1 VVTCL
6 FLTFASTFDRSMKG
20 FIANYMPRYR
30 SLLFLGVPI
39 ILGQLGVIV
48 MGFADTLMI
57 GRHGTDELAASAFVN
72 TIFNLVLIFSA
83 GFASG
88 ITPVIGA
95 LFGRGDNRGVGA
107 VLRDSLAANVI
118 VAFLSMLVMLAIY
131 PFLSYMGQPVELLP
145 YARPYYLIQV
155 ASLPF
160 ILLFYGYKQFA
171 DGITDTRT
179 GMWILLG
186 SNVLN
191 IIFNYILIYGKCGM
205 PELGLTGAGISTL
218 VSRISMCAVFAFIF
232 HRTGRYKPFREG
244 FSASRVSREG
254 MGRLYSLGLPLGI
267 QTALESSAWSL
278 SAIMIGWLGAIPLA
292 AYQITVTLGN
302 IGYMAYLGM
311 GSAVAVEVSRY
322 TGASQFG
329 EVRAMVTAGAH
340 LLFAQACLTGVL
352 LFLLRNFIPSW
363 FTDDVEVVAVVQTL
377 VIPLIIYQFADA
389 IQINYAN
396 ALRGLAD
403 VRALMFISLA
413 AFYLLALPVA
423 YLCGFTLS
431 MGVVGVWMGFP
442 VGLFT
447 VAVLFRWRFG
457 VCLRRIER
465 ENTIV

>member
-1 VVTCL
+1 MIT
-6 FLTFASTFDRSMKG
+6 S
-20 FIANYMPRYR
+20 NMPRYR
-30 SLLFLGVPI
+30 ALLVLGVPI
-39 ILGQLGVIV
+39 ILGQLGIIV

-72 TIFNLVLIFSA
+72 TIFNLVLIFST

-88 ITPVIGA
+88 VTPVVGA
-95 LFGRGDNRGVGA
+95 YSGRGDSKGVGA
-107 VLRDSLAANVI
+107 VLRNSLAANFT
-118 VAFLSMLVMLAIY
+118 VALLAMLLMLAIY
-131 PFLSYMGQPVELLP
+131 PFLPHMGQPVELLP
-145 YARPYYLIQV
+145 YARPYYLLQV

-160 ILLFYGYKQFA
+160 ILLFYGYKQYA

-186 SNVLN
+186 SNVVN
-191 IIFNYILIYGKCGM
+191 IAGNYILIYGKCGM

-218 VSRISMCAVFAFIF
+218 FSRAMMCAAFAFLF
-232 HRTGRYKPFREG
+232 HRTRRYYSFREG
-244 FSASRVSREG
+244 FSASRVSWSE
-254 MGRLYSLGLPLGI
+254 MSRLYALGFPLGI
-267 QTALESSAWSL
+267 QAALESSAWSL

-322 TGASQFG
+322 IGGSQPG
-329 EVRAMVTAGAH
+329 EVRATVRAGAH

-363 FTDDVEVVAVVQTL
+363 FTDDAEVIAVVQTL

-403 VRALMFISLA
+403 VRALMIISLA
-413 AFYLLALPVA
+413 AFYCLALPVA
-423 YLCGFTLS
+423 YLCGFPLG

-447 VAVLFRWRFG
+447 VAILFRWRFN

-465 ENTIV
+465 ERVIV

>member
-1 VVTCL
+1 MVTCL
-6 FLTFASTFDRSMKG
+6 FLTFASTFDSSMKG

-30 SLLFLGVPI
+30 SLLLLGVPI

-218 VSRISMCAVFAFIF
+218 ISRISMCAVFAFIF
-232 HRTGRYKPFREG
+232 HRTSRYKSFREG

-311 GSAVAVEVSRY
+311 GSAVAVEVSRC

-465 ENTIV
+465 ENAIV

>member
-1 VVTCL
+1 
-6 FLTFASTFDRSMKG
+6 M
-20 FIANYMPRYR
+20 
-30 SLLFLGVPI
+30 GVPI
-39 ILGQLGVIV
+39 ILGQLGVII

-57 GRHGTDELAASAFVN
+57 GHHSTDELAASAFVN

-88 ITPVIGA
+88 ITPVVGA

-107 VLRDSLAANVI
+107 VLRDSLAANVS
-118 VAFLSMLVMLAIY
+118 VALLAMLVMLAIY
-131 PFLSYMGQPVELLP
+131 PLLPYMGQPAELLP
-145 YARPYYLIQV
+145 YARPYYLVQV

-160 ILLFYGYKQFA
+160 ILLFYGYKQFT

-191 IIFNYILIYGKCGM
+191 IICNYILIYGKCGM

-218 VSRISMCAVFAFIF
+218 FSRVAMCAVFAFIF
-232 HRTGRYKPFREG
+232 HRTGRYKSFREG
-244 FSASRVSREG
+244 FSASRVSRTG
-254 MGRLYSLGLPLGI
+254 MGKLYSLGLPLGI

-311 GSAVAVEVSRY
+311 GSAV
-322 TGASQFG
+322 
-329 EVRAMVTAGAH
+329 TAGAH
-340 LLFAQACLTGVL
+340 LLFAQAFLTGVL

-363 FTDDVEVVAVVQTL
+363 FTDDTEVIAVVQTL

-389 IQINYAN
+389 IQINYSN

-403 VRALMFISLA
+403 VRALMYISLA
-413 AFYLLALPVA
+413 AFYCLALPVA
-423 YLCGFTLS
+423 YLCGFTLN

-465 ENTIV
+465 ENTII

>member
-1 VVTCL
+1 
-6 FLTFASTFDRSMKG
+6 MKG

-30 SLLFLGVPI
+30 RLLLLGVPI
-39 ILGQLGVIV
+39 ILGQLGVII

-57 GRHGTDELAASAFVN
+57 GHHSTDELAASAFVN

-83 GFASG
+83 GFTSG
-88 ITPVIGA
+88 ITPVVGA

-107 VLRDSLAANVI
+107 VLRDSLAANI
-118 VAFLSMLVMLAIY
+118 TVALLAMLVMLAIY
-131 PFLSYMGQPVELLP
+131 PLLPYMGQPAELLP
-145 YARPYYLIQV
+145 YARPYYLVQV

-160 ILLFYGYKQFA
+160 ILLFYGYKQFT
-171 DGITDTRT
+171 DGITDTRI

-191 IIFNYILIYGKCGM
+191 IICNYILIYGKCGM

-218 VSRISMCAVFAFIF
+218 FSRVAMCAVFAFIF
-232 HRTGRYKPFREG
+232 HRTGRYKSFREG
-244 FSASRVSREG
+244 FSASRVSRTG
-254 MGRLYSLGLPLGI
+254 MGKLYSLGLPLGI

-329 EVRAMVTAGAH
+329 EVRAAVTAGAH
-340 LLFAQACLTGVL
+340 LLFAQAFLTGVL

-363 FTDDVEVVAVVQTL
+363 FTDDAEVIAVVQTL
-377 VIPLIIYQFADA
+377 IIPLIIYQFADA
-389 IQINYAN
+389 IQINYSN

-403 VRALMFISLA
+403 VRALMYISLA
-413 AFYLLALPVA
+413 AFYCLALPVA
-423 YLCGFTLS
+423 YLCGFTLN

-447 VAVLFRWRFG
+447 VAILFRWRFG

-465 ENTIV
+465 ENTII

>member
-1 VVTCL
+1 
-6 FLTFASTFDRSMKG
+6 
-20 FIANYMPRYR
+20 MPRYR
-30 SLLFLGVPI
+30 RLLLLGVPI
-39 ILGQLGVIV
+39 ILGQLGVII

-57 GRHGTDELAASAFVN
+57 GHHSTDELAASAFVN

-88 ITPVIGA
+88 ITPVVGA

-107 VLRDSLAANVI
+107 VLRDSLAANVS
-118 VAFLSMLVMLAIY
+118 VALLAMLVMLAIY
-131 PFLSYMGQPVELLP
+131 PLLPYMGQPAELLP
-145 YARPYYLIQV
+145 YARPYYLVQV

-160 ILLFYGYKQFA
+160 ILLFYGYKQFT

-191 IIFNYILIYGKCGM
+191 IICNYILIYGKCGM

-218 VSRISMCAVFAFIF
+218 FSRVAMCAVFAFIF
-232 HRTGRYKPFREG
+232 HRTGRYKSFREG
-244 FSASRVSREG
+244 FSASRVSRTG
-254 MGRLYSLGLPLGI
+254 MGKLYSLGLPLGI

-311 GSAVAVEVSRY
+311 GSAV
-322 TGASQFG
+322 
-329 EVRAMVTAGAH
+329 TAGAH
-340 LLFAQACLTGVL
+340 LLFAQAFLTGVL

-363 FTDDVEVVAVVQTL
+363 FTDDTEVIAVVQTL

-389 IQINYAN
+389 IQINYSN

-403 VRALMFISLA
+403 VRALMYISLA
-413 AFYLLALPVA
+413 AFYCLALPVA
-423 YLCGFTLS
+423 YLCGFTLN

-465 ENTIV
+465 ENTII

>member
-1 VVTCL
+1 MVTCL
-6 FLTFASTFDRSMKG
+6 FLTFASTFDSSMKG

-30 SLLFLGVPI
+30 SLLLLGVPI

-218 VSRISMCAVFAFIF
+218 ISRISMCAVFAFIF
-232 HRTGRYKPFREG
+232 HRTSRYKSFREG

-465 ENTIV
+465 ENAIV